1 MKHTPFNRRPL
12 SAHPPDACIALQ
24 TIPLGDPCWLPA
36 FAVKLRDQSKCIC
49 PMRSYKSVTV
59 TCSEP
64 GAFDVKHVTS
74 GSATHEMAL
83 GKSASDAAGPLE
95 YDDVGFFRVNVKV
108 G

>member
-1 MKHTPFNRRPL
+1 MTVDGRPPI
-12 SAHPPDACIALQ
+12 SHLQ
-24 TIPLGDPCWLPA
+24 TVPLGDPCWLPA

-59 TCSEP
+59 SCSEP
-64 GAFDVKHVTS
+64 GAFEIKHVSS

-95 YDDVGFFRVNVKV
+95 YDNVSALV
-108 G
+108 HRHDGV